1 MRKHWAPELLSE
13 QEKTTN
19 LPAPWTGSAVA
30 SAQRSMNELA
40 THAVEISRSTLGVG
54 CSALSAAL
62 TFQRCIESPVYPQIV
77 FDRMNRIFRML
88 RGTDFVHFV
97 NSVRLSWI
105 SWLL

>member
-1 MRKHWAPELLSE
+1 MRRRSTTAPWLSSIRKRAAPELLSE

-88 RGTDFVHFV
+88 
-97 NSVRLSWI
+97 
-105 SWLL
+105 